1 MKNRI
6 LLSIGLIC
14 SFMGMKAQ
22 GQNTS
27 FQNTCVTNASAIGNC
42 ASAIGDS
49 SKAYGFRSTAIGY
62 RSLAFGSG
70 SFAIGPFTKAGID
83 TSSSGGWAFGY
94 EAQALGRESLA
105 FGSTIQAADTQNI
118 VIGMGTYPY
127 LINSIKR
134 SLMLGM
140 NSNVPTFYMSNAGGG
155 TYALSN
161 IGIGTVS
168 PAARM
173 HINGTLRLGKTDS
186 TTNGILEFENTT
198 NTNIFKIE
206 SGPTAVS
213 SFGWTLPA
221 TQGGADEVLTNN
233 GSGALS
239 WSDPDANAW
248 TLTGNANADA
258 SSRLGATTTGVPLRI
273 FAGNGTTERMFIDGS
288 SGNVGIGTTTPDGL
302 LHLNATNTYMIV
314 EKGID
319 NEGGVV
325 WHNGPQSAVT
335 ANASLMFE
343 TDETLRLRN
352 AMINE
357 NVVINVNDGGTNREA
372 IFVEGTSAHVGIGTS
387 NPVTRLHV
395 VALAATET
403 PDDETIARFAV
414 SDNDTAFIQL
424 ENIDDTNGHF
434 AGGIRSISSTADNSA
449 LLIAAAVHPTIDTGS
464 EPMMIFSP
472 RRLGSTNITTR
483 PLFEWANNS
492 TSKMLMDASGNLGI
506 GITGSTPQG
515 KLEVNGTVLVA
526 DIPAGSG
533 IPVYQNTTTGLL
545 NDGTSSSVHFKE
557 QIESLAFDKEA
568 FLNMR
573 PVSFRWKE
581 FYGGQSDVGFV
592 AQEVA
597 ESFDPLAEMRYA
609 LTYLPDGDI
618 MRDDSTGL
626 PVRDSTVI
634 EPFGVKYHKLPVYLY
649 SLAKHQDSVIQVLQ
663 SRMETLESMMASC
676 CREDEPQHRLE
687 GPDVNSHVMKGSE
700 RKDIVLLRNDPNPFS
715 DFTDIKVSFSQEYHT
730 ASVMIVDMSSRMVTQ
745 FDVSPSQTVRVY
757 SSEVGTGTFTYHLI
771 VDGVIVKS
779 GKMVSSR

>member
-526 DIPAGSG
+526 
-533 IPVYQNTTTGLL
+533 L
-545 NDGTSSSVHFKE
+545 H
-557 QIESLAFDKEA
+557 
-568 FLNMR
+568 
-573 PVSFRWKE
+573 
-581 FYGGQSDVGFV
+581 
-592 AQEVA
+592 
-597 ESFDPLAEMRYA
+597 
-609 LTYLPDGDI
+609 
-618 MRDDSTGL
+618 
-626 PVRDSTVI
+626 
-634 EPFGVKYHKLPVYLY
+634 
-649 SLAKHQDSVIQVLQ
+649 
-663 SRMETLESMMASC
+663 C
-676 CREDEPQHRLE
+676 
-687 GPDVNSHVMKGSE
+687 KGSATGPSAIC
-700 RKDIVLLRNDPNPFS
+700 RSSWRAYYIGRQLLQQGRWCY
-715 DFTDIKVSFSQEYHT
+715 E
-730 ASVMIVDMSSRMVTQ
+730 
-745 FDVSPSQTVRVY
+745 
-757 SSEVGTGTFTYHLI
+757 
-771 VDGVIVKS
+771 
-779 GKMVSSR
+779 